1 MGRFRKKEWGVLCMM
16 TAIRNLI
23 ARLRNDERGLTAV
36 EYAVLGGII
45 VASLVLIGRS
55 FTGELTTAFADL
67 IP

>member
-1 MGRFRKKEWGVLCMM
+1 MI
-16 TAIRNLI
+16 TSIRNLVV
-23 ARLRNDERGLTAV
+23 RLRNDEHGLTAV

-45 VASLVLIGRS
+45 VGALVTIGVA

>member
-1 MGRFRKKEWGVLCMM
+1 MM

-45 VASLVLIGRS
+45 VGALAAVGTQFDTALRAAFTTMIGNM
-55 FTGELTTAFADL
+55 
-67 IP
+67 